1 MYNVLIEV
9 PLVIVLAI
17 LGYLGSV
24 KFLEK
29 REFDLL
35 ILKNKKLIITYLV
48 VNIGIGLSF
57 IYLFQTIYV
66 SNPLLQQVKLLVLIC
81 ILIPTAVVDYFVQLI
96 PNIFILIALLIRGII
111 FILEFV
117 VAPETAWIALKD
129 GVLSAV
135 IIAGF
140 FLLISLV
147 FKNSIGMGDV
157 KLFAVMG
164 LYQGI
169 WGTINSVFFSLVAS
183 FFVSLFLL
191 VSKKK
196 NRKDSI
202 SFAPSIL
209 IGTLIAIGL
218 SGM

>member
-96 PNIFILIALLIRGII
+96 PNIFILQDSRRDLLSPI
-111 FILEFV
+111 
-117 VAPETAWIALKD
+117 
-129 GVLSAV
+129 
-135 IIAGF
+135 
-140 FLLISLV
+140 
-147 FKNSIGMGDV
+147 
-157 KLFAVMG
+157 
-164 LYQGI
+164 
-169 WGTINSVFFSLVAS
+169 
-183 FFVSLFLL
+183 
-191 VSKKK
+191 
-196 NRKDSI
+196 
-202 SFAPSIL
+202 
-209 IGTLIAIGL
+209 
-218 SGM
+218 